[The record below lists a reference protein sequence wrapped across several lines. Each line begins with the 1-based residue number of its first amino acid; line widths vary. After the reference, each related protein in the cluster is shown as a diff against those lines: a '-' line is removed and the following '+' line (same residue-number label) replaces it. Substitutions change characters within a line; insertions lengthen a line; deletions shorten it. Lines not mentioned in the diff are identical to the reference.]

1 MPNNTHGWGAFL
13 PRYNIPETFGTAIA
27 YEAQLHWF
35 LENWN
40 EVADYANAL
49 EQPTLTLGS
58 VTYPDDNSAELSVT
72 NVGTD
77 TAMVLDIVWPDVH
90 MRIADPYQWD
100 VTSAYDPLMIVENS
114 QGFVYISRQAVPAG
128 TALTNTDYW
137 EPMNL
142 VANIDTLITQTTAA
156 KVAAEDAAE
165 AAEQAAAL
173 VTAPELHV
181 IASGTNG
188 VVLGIRGDV

>member
-1 MPNNTHGWGAFL
+1 MPNTPGWGAFL
-13 PRYNIPETFGTAIA
+13 PRYNIPETFGTAVS

-49 EQPTLTLGS
+49 EQPTLTLGT
-58 VTYPDDNSAELSVT
+58 VTYPEDNSAVPSVT
-72 NVGTD
+72 NSGTD
-77 TAMVLDIVWPDVH
+77 TAMVLDLTYPNVH

-100 VTSAYDPLMIVENS
+100 VASAYDPLMIVENS

-128 TALTNTDYW
+128 TALTDTDYW

-142 VANIDTLITQTTAA
+142 VANIDTLLTQTTAA
-156 KVAAEDAAE
+156 KVAAENAAE
-165 AAEQAAAL
+165 AAEKAAAL
-173 VTAPELHV
+173 VTAPELRV
-181 IASGTNG
+181 VASSAGG
-188 VVLGIRGDV
+188 VVLGIRGDA

>member
-1 MPNNTHGWGAFL
+1 MPNNTPGWGAFL
-13 PRYNIPETFGTAIA
+13 PRYSIPETFGTAVS

-49 EQPTLTLGS
+49 EQPTVPLGNVS
-58 VTYPDDNSAELSVT
+58 YPDDNDAVPSIT

-77 TAMVLDIVWPDVH
+77 TAMVLDIVYPDVH

-100 VTSAYDPLMIVENS
+100 VTREYDRLMIVENS

-128 TALTNTDYW
+128 TALTDTDYW

-142 VANIDTLITQTTAA
+142 VANIDTLLTQTTAA
-156 KVAAEDAAE
+156 KVAAENAAE

-181 IASGTNG
+181 VASSTDG
-188 VVLGIRGDV
+188 VVLGIRGNE